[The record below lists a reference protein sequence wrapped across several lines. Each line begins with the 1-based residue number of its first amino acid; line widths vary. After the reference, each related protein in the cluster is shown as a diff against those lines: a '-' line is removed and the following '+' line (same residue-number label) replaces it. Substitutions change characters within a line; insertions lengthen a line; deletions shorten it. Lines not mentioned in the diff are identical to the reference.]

1 MTEAIQ
7 KEQGAVSLSGIWS
20 ALRDPALQLRNLDR
34 LAVLIAILLPWSTTG
49 VGIAVVLWLIA
60 LVPTVEP
67 RALWR
72 SLARP
77 AAALPLV
84 LVARGLGVHS
94 LPRLLHA
101 ACAGVRNRVSRSEL
115 LGKALFLA
123 RSVSA
128 DQRRL

>member
-7 KEQGAVSLSGIWS
+7 KEQAAAWLSGVWS
-20 ALRDPALQLRNLDR
+20 ALRDPGLQLRNLDR

-67 RALWR
+67 RALLR

-77 AAALPLV
+77 ASALPLL
-84 LVARGLGVHS
+84 LVAL
-94 LPRLLHA
+94 A
-101 ACAGVRNRVSRSEL
+101 L
-115 LGKALFLA
+115 LGMLWSDASWHD
-123 RSVSA
+123 RSH
-128 DQRRL
+128 Q